1 MADNAGSSSTSS
13 NVSSRYSS
21 DTEMMVKPKRPRISK
36 DSKVSARRKNK
47 MKFQKTKRQHCKH
60 HRCHSSY
67 GDHKKPTI
75 GRGDP
80 CSTRKRRHSPS
91 SSSSRT
97 CSEREGN
104 SDVSTDTDNVT
115 SDENYSEQECSSR
128 EVLPNEFKPS
138 AKHKRKKAKLSP
150 KDSKTSARNNQL
162 RAVFRNYFGDLVLLI
177 SNPESL
183 AAQLFSKSLISS
195 ATLDEIMTL
204 PNSQL
209 KKTLHLLLDLD
220 RKIQADPEKL
230 FTFIDVIQKDS
241 SLEEVGERMS
251 GMSVFCYVNGTLQSS
266 YVWLT
271 TEVVCCIIACT

>member
-1 MADNAGSSSTSS
+1 MTDNAGSSSGD
-13 NVSSRYSS
+13 VCS
-21 DTEMMVKPKRPRISK
+21 DTEMMAKPKRPRISK
-36 DSKVSARRKNK
+36 DIKVSERRKNK

-97 CSEREGN
+97 CSEWEGN

-162 RAVFRNYFGDLVLLI
+162 RAVFRNHFGDLVLLI
-177 SNPESL
+177 SNPEVL
-183 AAQLFSKSLISS
+183 AAQLYSKSLISS
-195 ATLDEIMTL
+195 ATRNEIVTS
-204 PNSQL
+204 PISQQ
-209 KKTLHLLLDLD
+209 KKTLHLLLDLEG
-220 RKIQADPEKL
+220 KIQVYPIKL
-230 FTFIDVIQKDS
+230 FAFIHVMERDP
-241 SLEEVGERMS
+241 SLEDVVKQML
-251 GMSVFCYVNGTLQSS
+251 GMSNYQSF
-266 YVWLT
+266 
-271 TEVVCCIIACT
+271 